1 MLQSITQNT
10 HKKMVICMYISG
22 CCLHTFKNAKKANQT
37 TTTNKNRWGFLREN
51 SRFSLLD
58 SATSEWGRGGLWR
71 EGVPWPNRTSRAA
84 NKIQSRFIFSSK
96 SILYFHYTLIHITY
110 LSTLVQFEFK
120 EFRFMGKLKFFQI
133 FIQKT
138 TSDLNYV
145 LPKIGIWEPNW
156 FHVDYFPNQST
167 FCWMDIRLMTSIL
180 ASEVDFHRISNSALF
195 ECSVVFEKTLC

>member
-1 MLQSITQNT
+1 
-10 HKKMVICMYISG
+10 MYISG

-156 FHVDYFPNQST
+156 FHVDYFPNQLT
-167 FCWMDIRLMTSIL
+167 FCWIYDLWPPFWPQRSTSIAYQIVHYL
-180 ASEVDFHRISNSALF
+180 N
-195 ECSVVFEKTLC
+195 VV

>member
-1 MLQSITQNT
+1 MSKKQNKQPLPT
-10 HKKMVICMYISG
+10 RNVG
-22 CCLHTFKNAKKANQT
+22 
-37 TTTNKNRWGFLREN
+37 GFLREN

-58 SATSEWGRGGLWR
+58 IATSEWGRGGLWR
-71 EGVPWPNRTSRAA
+71 EGVAWPNRTSRAA

-156 FHVDYFPNQST
+156 FHVERFVGYTTYDLHFGLRG
-167 FCWMDIRLMTSIL
+167 RLPS
-180 ASEVDFHRISNSALF
+180 HSN
-195 ECSVVFEKTLC
+195 SVVFQKTPMLTTVCECDDALV

>member
-1 MLQSITQNT
+1 MSKKQNKQPLPT
-10 HKKMVICMYISG
+10 RNVG
-22 CCLHTFKNAKKANQT
+22 
-37 TTTNKNRWGFLREN
+37 GFLREN

-120 EFRFMGKLKFFQI
+120 ELIPIHGEIENFSNFHSE
-133 FIQKT
+133 T

-180 ASEVDFHRISNSALF
+180 ASGVDFHRIQIVHYLN
-195 ECSVVFEKTLC
+195 VV